1 MYAVGFRGEVMKVGA
16 GRQIGQT
23 TGKRA
28 SSVRSAGSGF
38 VVGAAEGGRGVA
50 GLNAASSLAAV
61 DSLLAL
67 QEAGGLEDAT
77 SSPRRAMARG
87 EQMLDILDDIK
98 LSLLAGQVPE
108 MKLTRLL
115 KVVEEQQAQVRDPA
129 LGDILDHIELRARV
143 ELAKFGTFAKG

>member
-1 MYAVGFRGEVMKVGA
+1 MKVGA

-28 SSVRSAGSGF
+28 GSARSAGSGF
-38 VVGAAEGGRGVA
+38 VVGGGEGARGIA

-108 MKLTRLL
+108 TKLTRLL
-115 KVVEEQQAQVRDPA
+115 KVVEAQQAQVRDPA

-143 ELAKFGTFAKG
+143 ELAKFGTYAKG